1 MATKGK
7 TNSKTH
13 KILVLEDE
21 PILQKALVIQLE
33 SAGYSV
39 LESDN
44 GEDGLKLIV
53 DEKPALVLLD
63 LLMPKKNGFELMEEL
78 IKLKLIKK
86 VPIVVLSNLG
96 QEGDK
101 EKAMKLGAV
110 DYFVKSDTDLAD
122 LVKMIKKIIK

>member
-44 GEDGLKLIV
+44 GEDGLKLIL